1 MSYELLVLLL
11 PSLSSSLSFFSSL
24 SICFLILP
32 TGNIPIESN
41 PAPTSQPTS
50 TTEESKT
57 QEKEQEEDEK
67 EEADEQEEE
76 EKIEGV
82 EPNVNRMYDPGMSA
96 EAKQAGGGKKKAHR
110 GGGSKSRTK
119 RGVFRDADGHSTL
132 EKTNEVR
139 GTVTVIGEGTIF
151 SEKALPPQAKF
162 VVYPVSHPSPLF
174 PSLPSYLLPHK
185 HSLQK

>member
-11 PSLSSSLSFFSSL
+11 PSLLLFMFFSSL
-24 SICFLILP
+24 SICSLILL
-32 TGNIPIESN
+32 TGNIPTESD

-57 QEKEQEEDEK
+57 QEREEEEEDEK
-67 EEADEQEEE
+67 EEVDEQEEE

-174 PSLPSYLLPHK
+174 PSLPSDLLPHK